1 MQRAIGSQMEA
12 HCGAIVTASD
22 MSAAGRRMMKQPWKQ
37 DLPCWD
43 SWLAAAQGQ
52 PEGGWPR

>member
-1 MQRAIGSQMEA
+1 MHRAIGSQMEA
-12 HCGAIVTASD
+12 HYGAIVTASA

-37 DLPCWD
+37 DLLCWG
-43 SWLAAAQGQ
+43 SWLAVAQGQ